1 MGKIYAGTSGW
12 AYAGWKPDFYPAKL
26 ASAKFLGYYGTR
38 LNSVELNYTFR
49 RRVTEKLLS
58 GWITA
63 TPADFKFAVKA
74 NQSIT
79 HVLRLRD
86 ASKATLEFIG
96 SLDPLRD
103 AKKLGPVL
111 FQLPPFLKCD
121 LARLEEFLGGLPR
134 GTRAAMEFRHESW
147 FSDDVYKLLRKAN
160 VALCQAE
167 SEKIETPDVTTADYQ
182 LFPAAQRGLL
192 GGRPQSAFEK
202 SDGRGRAARRRFRLF
217 QARGHAR
224 RRAVRRGPAERSQAR
239 LNPPR
244 RPIARR
250 RRLRMPETI
259 EAEQMV
265 ANARAGRRDSDTADG
280 GAGLLRRGNSE
291 IFVSRDSGC
300 GTIRA
305 ESESRRLARWRTLL
319 ALVEIACGALIVL
332 GLFTRLAAIPL
343 LIDISVAIASTKI
356 PILLGHGYWRFHLSQ
371 LSRHGAWA
379 MFSEARTDFSML
391 LGLVFLLIVGAGPL
405 SLDARR

>member
-167 SEKIETPDVTTADYQ
+167 SEKIETPDVATADY
-182 LFPAAQRGLL
+182 RY
-192 GGRPQSAFEK
+192 
-202 SDGRGRAARRRFRLF
+202 FRLRKEDYSAG
-217 QARGHAR
+217 ARKALSRKVTDAASEGDVFVYFKH
-224 RRAVRRGPAERSQAR
+224 EDT
-239 LNPPR
+239 
-244 RPIARR
+244 
-250 RRLRMPETI
+250 PE
-259 EAEQMV
+259 
-265 ANARAGRRDSDTADG
+265 
-280 GAGLLRRGNSE
+280 
-291 IFVSRDSGC
+291 
-300 GTIRA
+300 
-305 ESESRRLARWRTLL
+305 
-319 ALVEIACGALIVL
+319 GALY
-332 GLFTRLAAIPL
+332 AEAL
-343 LIDISVAIASTKI
+343 LN
-356 PILLGHGYWRFHLSQ
+356 
-371 LSRHGAWA
+371 
-379 MFSEARTDFSML
+379 
-391 LGLVFLLIVGAGPL
+391 
-405 SLDARR
+405 DAKPA